1 MCRMASDPNRPTG
14 SSTADKKPYAPPRL
28 NTYGDIRE
36 IAASAGMQGGL
47 DGALHGNTKT
57 Q

>member
-1 MCRMASDPNRPTG
+1 MNRQPRTP
-14 SSTADKKPYAPPRL
+14 KKPYSSPRL
-28 NTYGDIRE
+28 ETYGDIRTTTLATGSMT
-36 IAASAGMQGGL
+36 IA